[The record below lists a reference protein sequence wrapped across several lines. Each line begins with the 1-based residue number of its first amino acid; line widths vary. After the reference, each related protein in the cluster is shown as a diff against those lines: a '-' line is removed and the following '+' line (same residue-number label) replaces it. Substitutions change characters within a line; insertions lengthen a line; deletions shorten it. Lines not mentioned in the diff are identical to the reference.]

1 MLESERRTRLDFG
14 HRSNAI
20 NCENTIFFNKEVT
33 IPESRGIVYGNH
45 KKSMNMAQIKRSN
58 MTCNSNTGIFEI
70 IDGRCVIPEGV
81 TMIPDHEFRSIHELR
96 EVVIPSTVVRIGV
109 SAFESTGL
117 ISVRIPSG
125 VLAIMDC
132 AFSDCF
138 GLKEVELPESLLVI
152 GNFAFSDC
160 PLRSLKLPEGLVSIG
175 DGAFAC
181 GEIASVTIPAN
192 LVSIGIGAFSHCN
205 NVKRITVDENN
216 PMYRSVADT
225 CLTKD
230 GKSVVFG
237 CENSV
242 IPEGVRFISDEA
254 FCGIDG
260 CTDIRI
266 PDGVLFIGSKAF
278 FNALSKREPVIPD
291 SVTRIAKDA
300 FCLVNGEKE
309 GGRGDDLPF

>member
-1 MLESERRTRLDFG
+1 
-14 HRSNAI
+14 
-20 NCENTIFFNKEVT
+20 
-33 IPESRGIVYGNH
+33 
-45 KKSMNMAQIKRSN
+45 MAQIKRSN

-81 TMIPDHEFRSIHELR
+81 TMIPDHEFSSIHELR

-138 GLKEVELPESLLVI
+138 SLKEVELPESLLVI

-160 PLRSLKLPEGLVSIG
+160 PLRSLTLPEGLVSIG

-181 GEIASVTIPAN
+181 GEITSVTIPAN

-237 CENSV
+237 CGNSV
-242 IPEGVRFISDEA
+242 IPDGVNFISDEA

-266 PDGVLFIGSKAF
+266 PDSVLFIGSKAF
-278 FNALSKREPVIPD
+278 FNALSKGEPVIPD